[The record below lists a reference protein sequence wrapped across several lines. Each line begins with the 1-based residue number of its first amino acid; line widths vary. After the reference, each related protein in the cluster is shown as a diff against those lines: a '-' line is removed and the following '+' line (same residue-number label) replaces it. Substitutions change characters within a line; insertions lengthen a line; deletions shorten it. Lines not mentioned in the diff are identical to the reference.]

1 MANNKSYMKKTI
13 AKNRKQ
19 GRGLTKTFAFGG
31 FEFDTPQEAIMNNN
45 NAQAQATIDTMED
58 SGLKLMRNIGTGFN
72 IAGQLVGKY
81 GSMFAGAGGA
91 APGAAPGAGTPGG
104 KMTGMQKLANT
115 KFGKGIQSIVYAS
128 GGQVPVEV
136 EGNEMGQLPNGMML
150 DFQGPSHEQGG
161 IPIDLPAGTKIY
173 SDRVSIDGKTM
184 AQRKASRENKLNKL
198 EKKIAKGDRVAK
210 NTLDR
215 YMLTAGKEEAL
226 DMRIQQ
232 MLNEADNNPE
242 FAKGGLIKSGNKTY
256 RNGREVHLRGNIVG
270 TNQLDN
276 ILGTNQKE
284 ISGLPTDMN
293 QYQWNPMGED
303 NIIGT
308 KQRKITVNPTTGEI
322 SGLPLKTNRSDW
334 TLEEDVDKFI
344 APPPT
349 KPTYQITDKLEPAT
363 NPETI
368 KPVKKPKPIQDNG
381 FGVGELVPMI
391 GNALGIYGN
400 YKAGIADEKAYLQAK
415 ASQTANTNAYKHYGK
430 EALKTLDESK
440 LFAKQ
445 MGDIQRSEVELARK
459 TATDQNRKTARG
471 INTMRALDL
480 ASQAGANRLDMQAY
494 AQEAKQIQHILGQE
508 ANLKQQIDQA
518 VMSGEESRDL
528 RDRDDKANLLNMQ
541 TRANISKGNMY
552 SNIGKNINDMAEN
565 SAAMNAMNDA
575 YTNFKYTPG
584 GRLRSIPGNADA
596 IDLVKDARAN
606 PSKYNITD
614 AQAKLW
620 GSNDAIWVNY
630 LATNGLIQPKKIK
643 RRRRNNGTETTI
655 LNFDKPEF
663 VDDFVYTPPFEMM
676 DRALKVNQEGMN
688 TAIATANLFNNL
700 NIDFIDDEQQ
710 RQRVGELIKKYAGQ
724 ADDIAALI
732 RQDPS
737 KWRQQGAALSALK
750 NQLAQ
755 DFQYGEI
762 YRTQK
767 NAENWKAYQAE
778 LEKIKDPIVRQALK
792 DEAMQKWRASYG
804 PEKEGGEGR
813 WNTALYDRTQG
824 IDRPDMVGYLK
835 EMDIKPDE
843 INLTTDL
850 LNGDT
855 YYSQLGAVFSPGDK
869 HANEEGYVK
878 HFDKFSG
885 KWGYI
890 REVKESEKESY
901 KKVQK
906 GIDGFWLLPETI
918 AFEKQQERLRKAGL
932 SDERYY
938 DDEGNRLPIGESSW
952 AGQAQMALQLG
963 QKNTT
968 RSDK

>member
-31 FEFDTPQEAIMNNN
+31 FEFDAPQEAIMMNNK
-45 NAQAQATIDTMED
+45 AQAQATIDTMED
-58 SGLKLMRNIGTGFN
+58 SGLQLMRGIGTGFN

-81 GSMFAGAGGA
+81 GSMFAGAGGDA
-91 APGAAPGAGTPGG
+91 APEGDVPAGGTPEGAAPGG

-115 KFGKGIQSIVYAS
+115 KFGKGIQSMVYAS

-161 IPIDLPAGTKIY
+161 IPIDLPTGTKIY

-184 AQRKASRENKLNKL
+184 AQRKASRESKIKKL
-198 EKKIAKGDRVAK
+198 ENKIGKGDRVAK

-226 DMRIQQ
+226 DMSIQQ
-232 MLNEADNNPE
+232 MLNEADNNPQ
-242 FAKGGLIKSGNKTY
+242 FAKGGLIRSGNKTY
-256 RNGREVHLRGNIVG
+256 RNGREVHLGGNIVG

-293 QYQWNPMGED
+293 QYQWNPMEED

-334 TLEEDVDKFI
+334 TLEEDVDKFT

-349 KPTYQITDKLEPAT
+349 KPTYQVADIPKNNLSPDKVL
-363 NPETI
+363 
-368 KPVKKPKPIQDNG
+368 PVKIKKKSVGTEDNG
-381 FGVGELVPMI
+381 FGVEELVPML

-494 AQEAKQIQHILGQE
+494 AQEAQQIQHILGQE
-508 ANLKQQIDQA
+508 ANLKQQIDQV

-528 RDRDDKANLLNMQ
+528 RDRDDKVNLLNMQ
-541 TRANISKGNMY
+541 TRADIAKGNMY

-575 YTNFKYTPG
+575 YGNFKYTPG
-584 GRLRSIPGNADA
+584 GRLRSIPGNVVA

-606 PSKYNITD
+606 PAKYNITD

-620 GSNDAIWVNY
+620 GNNDAMWINY
-630 LATNGLIQPKKIK
+630 LVTNGAVQPKK
-643 RRRRNNGTETTI
+643 E
-655 LNFDKPEF
+655 
-663 VDDFVYTPPFEMM
+663 
-676 DRALKVNQEGMN
+676 
-688 TAIATANLFNNL
+688 
-700 NIDFIDDEQQ
+700 
-710 RQRVGELIKKYAGQ
+710 
-724 ADDIAALI
+724 
-732 RQDPS
+732 
-737 KWRQQGAALSALK
+737 
-750 NQLAQ
+750 
-755 DFQYGEI
+755 
-762 YRTQK
+762 
-767 NAENWKAYQAE
+767 
-778 LEKIKDPIVRQALK
+778 
-792 DEAMQKWRASYG
+792 
-804 PEKEGGEGR
+804 
-813 WNTALYDRTQG
+813 
-824 IDRPDMVGYLK
+824 
-835 EMDIKPDE
+835 
-843 INLTTDL
+843 
-850 LNGDT
+850 
-855 YYSQLGAVFSPGDK
+855 
-869 HANEEGYVK
+869 
-878 HFDKFSG
+878 
-885 KWGYI
+885 
-890 REVKESEKESY
+890 
-901 KKVQK
+901 
-906 GIDGFWLLPETI
+906 
-918 AFEKQQERLRKAGL
+918 
-932 SDERYY
+932 
-938 DDEGNRLPIGESSW
+938 GES
-952 AGQAQMALQLG
+952 
-963 QKNTT
+963 K
-968 RSDK
+968 